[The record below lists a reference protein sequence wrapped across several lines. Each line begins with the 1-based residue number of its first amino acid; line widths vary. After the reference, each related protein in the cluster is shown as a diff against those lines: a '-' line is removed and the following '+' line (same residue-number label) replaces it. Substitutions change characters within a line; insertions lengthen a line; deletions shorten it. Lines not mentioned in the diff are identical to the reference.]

1 MQFRKRMK
9 DEKKFP
15 KFKLNLTI
23 CEPVQRDNFVCFC
36 STDYNEE
43 TKTNL
48 KLVYPTRNLYFVEGF
63 PILDDELQFIV
74 PVAKYALIKLLT

>member
-1 MQFRKRMK
+1 MHFRKRMK

-23 CEPVQRDNFVCFC
+23 CEPVQLDNFVCIC
-36 STDYNEE
+36 TYNEK